1 MKKTKYDLTEG
12 NILQK
17 LLLVAMPLMGTQF
30 LQMAYN
36 LTDIFW
42 LGRVDRDPVAASGT
56 VGMFIWLATALLL
69 IGRMGAEIGVSQS
82 LGKGETQTA
91 RKFSQTSLHL
101 AFVFGIFSGLLMF
114 LFRYPL
120 IGFFGIQEPE
130 VFADAV
136 AYMYVIS
143 IGIPF
148 TFVSAVI
155 SGTFSGSGN
164 SRTPFFINGS
174 GLILNMILTPIFVFH
189 LSLDIVGAGIATVIA
204 QGVAF
209 VLGLIAIRFLPTRPF
224 HDFRFFQKMDTT
236 KLRQIFRWSLPIAGD
251 SALFT
256 SLALIIN
263 RMVVSFGADAIA
275 TIRVGFQIEGLSW
288 LIAGGFA
295 SALTA
300 FVGQNY
306 GAKRYDRIHQG
317 VRISFRL
324 MLIWGL
330 FTTLIPWMFGRQ
342 MFAFFLP
349 IPELLPGG
357 ITFLRI
363 LSVAQL
369 FICLEFWAVGVFR
382 GLGKTI
388 PPSVSAVTGNALRI
402 PLAYFLSQT
411 ALGVNGI
418 WWSIAA
424 GAVMRATMLVVWY
437 NIHKRNMPLEDG
449 NLAGGTV

>member
-56 VGMFIWLATALLL
+56 VGMFIWLAAALLL

-82 LGKGETQTA
+82 LGKGDAQAA

-101 AFVFGIFSGLLMF
+101 AFFFGIFSGLFMF

-164 SRTPFFINGS
+164 SRVPFFINGS

-189 LSLDIVGAGIATVIA
+189 LSLGIVGAGIATIIA
-204 QGVAF
+204 QFVAF
-209 VLGLIAIRFLPTRPF
+209 VLGLIAIRFSRTRPF
-224 HDFRFFQKMDTT
+224 HDFRFFQKTDTT
-236 KLRQIFRWSLPIAGD
+236 KLRQIFRWSLPIAAD

-263 RMVVSFGADAIA
+263 RMVVAFGADAIA

-317 VRISFRL
+317 VRISFQL

-330 FTTLIPWMFGRQ
+330 FTTLIPWVFGRQ

-363 LSVAQL
+363 LSLAQL

-388 PPSVSAVTGNALRI
+388 PPSISAVTGNVLRI

-424 GAVMRATMLVVWY
+424 GAIIRATMLVVWY
-437 NIHKRNMPLEDG
+437 YIHKRNMPLHAD
-449 NLAGGTV
+449 LSGGTT